1 MISFQRKDL
10 LNEKSFENESTNF
23 MTYFESGDI
32 IFFSLVYEPSFST
45 YATFFEK
52 GKFLIP

>member
-10 LNEKSFENESTNF
+10 LNEKSFENKSTNF

-32 IFFSLVYEPSFST
+32 IFFSLVYEPSFNT